1 MTLEQQS
8 PAPTEDAPKDRH
20 ILTGTLFRRRSS
32 RVTLSETPPPPKPEP
47 VRRPAKVARM
57 LALAHHLQG
66 AIDRGLVADRAA
78 VARKLGLTRA
88 RVTQLLDLLLL
99 APELQQAVLGLEAV
113 DGAEPMSERALRAVA
128 HAGSWVEQRGGFH
141 VPMSWKSL
149 DNSSSGSVYPD
160 GPPRPPETDPMEK
173 IEPGS
178 PEEARAAFVAVAAE
192 IAQLRKL
199 SLVNLEQKHL
209 ELLGVASAVRSRDA
223 LIKRI
228 SLALQRRATAR

>member
-1 MTLEQQS
+1 MTLE
-8 PAPTEDAPKDRH
+8 PVTAPTTETPSDRH

-32 RVTLSETPPPPKPEP
+32 RVTLAETPPPPKPEP

-99 APELQQAVLGLEAV
+99 APDLQQAVLCLEAV

-128 HAGSWVEQRGGFH
+128 HAGSWLEQRGAW
-141 VPMSWKSL
+141 VRL
-149 DNSSSGSVYPD
+149 
-160 GPPRPPETDPMEK
+160 
-173 IEPGS
+173 
-178 PEEARAAFVAVAAE
+178 RAE
-192 IAQLRKL
+192 D
-199 SLVNLEQKHL
+199 S
-209 ELLGVASAVRSRDA
+209 
-223 LIKRI
+223 
-228 SLALQRRATAR
+228 